1 LTLTRYFGIISPYAY
16 IGGFVVSTYS
26 LLPEEDKEKRRKAN
40 KEYKARKMRDEVLP
54 SKLNK
59 SRYKPETYAAI
70 KQRKR
75 DITAKGISDI
85 AQGIESKEAALV
97 RKDRARAKAYDDK
110 NKEAKALRVRLA
122 REANLEKIKAREKAY
137 KAANRAKINEAD
149 RARRKDPVCRLAGNV
164 RARLKAALLGRSKS
178 KKTMELLGCST
189 EALKRH
195 LEGQFQE
202 GMSWSNY
209 GTDWHMDHI
218 VPLSRFDLTDPNI
231 LGKLAHYSNLQPL
244 WVAENIRKGN
254 KLPTELA
261 GG

>member
-1 LTLTRYFGIISPYAY
+1 
-16 IGGFVVSTYS
+16 VSKYS
-26 LLPEEDKEKRRKAN
+26 LLPEEEKEKRRKAN
-40 KEYKARKMRDEVLP
+40 RECRARKKGGEVLQP
-54 SKLNK
+54 KIKTALKPKKLNK
-59 SRYKPETYAAI
+59 DRYKPETYAAI
-70 KQRKR
+70 QQRRR
-75 DITAKGISDI
+75 DRTAKGISDI
-85 AQGIESKEAALV
+85 AQGIDSKEAAAV
-97 RKDRARAKAYDDK
+97 RKVRAKSKAYDDK
-110 NKEAKALRVRLA
+110 NKEAKALRVKLS
-122 REANLEKIKAREKAY
+122 REANLEKVKAREKAY
-137 KAANRAKINEAD
+137 KAANRDKINEAN
-149 RARRKDPVCRLAGNV
+149 RARRKDPICRLAGNI

-189 EALKRH
+189 EALKIH

-209 GTDWHMDHI
+209 GIEWHMDHI
-218 VPLSRFDLTDPNI
+218 IPLSRFDLTDPSI